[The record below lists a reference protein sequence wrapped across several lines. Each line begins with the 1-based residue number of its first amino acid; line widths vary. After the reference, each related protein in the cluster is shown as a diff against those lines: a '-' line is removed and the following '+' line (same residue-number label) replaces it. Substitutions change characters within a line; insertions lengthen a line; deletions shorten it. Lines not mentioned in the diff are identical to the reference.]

1 MPDNKNTTPNIA
13 LQDIV
18 AAAAEG
24 AIRAMGAREL
34 GAAEL
39 VKNGFVIDIH
49 VRAGGIPPAQF
60 PDAKLLS
67 ARAG

>member
-1 MPDNKNTTPNIA
+1 MPNEMKTTPNIA

-24 AIRAMGAREL
+24 AIRAIGAREL

-39 VKNGFVIDIH
+39 VKSGFMIDVH

-60 PDAKLLS
+60 LDARLLP
-67 ARAG
+67 ARTE